1 MTNSMN
7 NTMNN
12 TMNNNILSL
21 NAPVDIITEKPIVY
35 PTWQSIIAPPTPDY
49 IGGQRISTN
58 NFGTK
63 NLEGFTGG
71 PDELIKAIGADF
83 KAIPAS
89 HYYMNGITGEMVEA
103 NDRILIN
110 SKTGEQIGKNLI
122 SDRYTVLDF
131 DEGVYYFWALL
142 EEIVRH
148 GYQAEPA
155 VAKIYGVGGAKMF
168 LQYRIF
174 GGEIMGEPV
183 DTYLTL
189 LTSHDK
195 SMGFTIALSMVR
207 LFCQN
212 QVHRLL
218 KNAEQKRVIRHT
230 SSGRDRIQL
239 EAKRIIQMCENKQK
253 ALDEYLTGLANI
265 KINNEMIFDAMALT
279 RGLYDMDTQTK
290 VNKFTTAMEQLMACY
305 NMPDV
310 NDWRGTALGAY
321 YAYSDFQDHVSL
333 RKLRDESYLERAIEG
348 NVGLG
353 QFADVLVEMAK

>member
-1 MTNSMN
+1 MTNMMN
-7 NTMNN
+7 NTFA
-12 TMNNNILSL
+12 TSSVLAL
-21 NAPVDIITEKPIVY
+21 DAPVDIITEKPIVY
-35 PTWQSIIAPPTPDY
+35 PTWQSIIAPNYPDY

-58 NFGTK
+58 HFGTK
-63 NLEGFTGG
+63 DLKDFNGG
-71 PDELIKAIGADF
+71 PDDLIKAIGADF
-83 KAIPAS
+83 KAVPSS
-89 HYYMNGITGEMVEA
+89 HYYMNGVTGELTEA
-103 NDRILIN
+103 ADRVLIN

-131 DEGVYYFWALL
+131 DDGVYYFWALL
-142 EEIVRH
+142 EEIAKH
-148 GYQAEPA
+148 GYQVEPA
-155 VAKIYGVGGAKMF
+155 VAKIYGYGGAKMF

-174 GGEIMGEPV
+174 GADIMGEPV

-195 SMGFTIALSMVR
+195 SLGFTIALSMVR

-218 KNAEQKRVIRHT
+218 KNAEQKRVIKHLKT
-230 SSGRDRIQL
+230 GKEKIQL
-239 EAKRIIQMCENKQK
+239 EANRIIQLCESKHK

-265 KINNEMIFDAMALT
+265 KVNNEMIFNAMAET
-279 RGLYDMDTQTK
+279 RGLYQLDSQTR

-305 NMPDV
+305 NMPDL

-321 YAYSDFQDHVSL
+321 YAYSDFQDHVVPA
-333 RKLRDESYLERAIEG
+333 RKMKSESYLERAIDG